1 MPQARECTSRLGHQG
16 RNHQIGPLDLASYTA
31 CHSSQNNACP
41 VPLQSTLPF
50 MKQYCPDCYQ
60 VFTLPP
66 PLDAA
71 GMAASVWRN
80 CGTACVTMRADAETG
95 NPGTRTWFPWCC
107 HAPLATQTNPV
118 FSPYIQCSVTRQVMR
133 RWIRDCLLYNSQIAL
148 AARPLTKWC
157 LRFQITLYHYC
168 SEFGII
174 IGCQGR
180 APISEF
186 LSVLGRPDL
195 GWLMAWHCMVPG
207 QHQLRPGQD
216 YARLWLV
223 SKVYPVKVQLMW
235 YGILEKSYTFRFLAS
250 WVQSECECVCVRM
263 WVPLE

>member
-1 MPQARECTSRLGHQG
+1 MPQGWLPACGGIVALHVSQCVLTLKRA
-16 RNHQIGPLDLASYTA
+16 ILAKNMIPVML
-31 CHSSQNNACP
+31 SS
-41 VPLQSTLPF
+41 
-50 MKQYCPDCYQ
+50 
-60 VFTLPP
+60 
-66 PLDAA
+66 
-71 GMAASVWRN
+71 
-80 CGTACVTMRADAETG
+80 
-95 NPGTRTWFPWCC
+95 
-107 HAPLATQTNPV
+107 PLATQTNPV
-118 FSPYIQCSVTRQVMR
+118 FSPYIQCSVTRQVIQ

-216 YARLWLV
+216 CARLWLV

-235 YGILEKSYTFRFLAS
+235 YGILENHIHSDFGFMGAE
-250 WVQSECECVCVRM
+250 WVWVCVCTYVGTPRIEYICTHDM
-263 WVPLE
+263 PRE

>member
-1 MPQARECTSRLGHQG
+1 MWHKPC
-16 RNHQIGPLDLASYTA
+16 
-31 CHSSQNNACP
+31 
-41 VPLQSTLPF
+41 
-50 MKQYCPDCYQ
+50 
-60 VFTLPP
+60 
-66 PLDAA
+66 
-71 GMAASVWRN
+71 
-80 CGTACVTMRADAETG
+80 
-95 NPGTRTWFPWCC
+95 RTFHPWCLC
-107 HAPLATQTNPV
+107 IKTRCL
-118 FSPYIQCSVTRQVMR
+118 SPYIQCSVTRQVIR

-216 YARLWLV
+216 YAQLWLV

-235 YGILEKSYTFRFLAS
+235 YGILEKNHIHSDFGFMGAE
-250 WVQSECECVCVRM
+250 WVWVCVCTYVGTPRIECICTHDMPREWPSVAPSPGWVSMSVWVHVR
-263 WVPLE
+263 VCEYVCEYVRGLGI